1 MADEIGEIEK
11 LAELR
16 DKGLITEAEFQ
27 AKKRQ
32 LLNGTGGGESLTEPW
47 DSKTFWKRIGVGLV
61 IPVAGWVIG
70 AVNLFRGR
78 KRAGQALVV
87 LLVSLAAAGVYYAAL
102 SGVTA
107 GDPQIV
113 SMVKD
118 GTLSAY
124 PDRTIGEAVEG
135 FFANPRWEHI
145 VAEDGNDYVNVRGRI
160 SYAGEP
166 ADAVVQYAVDP
177 ETGSFQVN
185 AFEINGLPQNELMY
199 LELVAKMYE

>member
-1 MADEIGEIEK
+1 MADDIGGIEK

-16 DKGLITEAEFQ
+16 DKGLITESEFQ

-70 AVNLFRGR
+70 LVNLFRGR
-78 KRAGQALVV
+78 RRAGQALVV

-102 SGVTA
+102 SEVTA

-113 SMVKD
+113 AMVKD

-124 PDRTIGEAVEG
+124 PDQTIGEAVEG
-135 FFANPRWEHI
+135 FFANPQWEHI

-199 LELVAKMYE
+199 LELIAKMYE